1 MISLLPCNVRSC
13 SARITGFHGGIFK
26 FFLKIC
32 WPDGGAPSTIT
43 RGTPG
48 FVWCLTLSNII
59 THKHT
64 TTTVSS
70 CRILP
75 TNILRD
81 ACHTHTH
88 ESLACTTLSHT
99 ALSHNTLSHTHTY
112 TYTHTPVCRT
122 QHRFSFIQHCRTQL
136 CHTQVCFRQLTDAHH
151 GYASMQYALSLT
163 PSSLPIRLLPPS
175 FFLTSPSHFSR
186 LFPTF

>member
-1 MISLLPCNVRSC
+1 ML
-13 SARITGFHGGIFK
+13 H
-26 FFLKIC
+26 
-32 WPDGGAPSTIT
+32 
-43 RGTPG
+43 
-48 FVWCLTLSNII
+48 

-64 TTTVSS
+64 TTTVLS

-81 ACHTHTH
+81 ACHTHTRI
-88 ESLACTTLSHT
+88 SRV
-99 ALSHNTLSHTHTY
+99 HNIVTHSSVTQHVVTY
-112 TYTHTPVCRT
+112 THIYIHTPVCRT
-122 QHRFSFIQHCRTQL
+122 QHRFSFTQHCRTQL

>member
-1 MISLLPCNVRSC
+1 MRSFVGWSLICPLHPPANVRSLEMKKFYIC
-13 SARITGFHGGIFK
+13 SDVTH
-26 FFLKIC
+26 
-32 WPDGGAPSTIT
+32 
-43 RGTPG
+43 
-48 FVWCLTLSNII
+48 

-64 TTTVSS
+64 TTTVLS

-122 QHRFSFIQHCRTQL
+122 QHRFSFTQHCRTQL

>member
-1 MISLLPCNVRSC
+1 MSNPVKHYHTHTNTQQLQYHPVEYYQRISCAMPV
-13 SARITGFHGGIFK
+13 
-26 FFLKIC
+26 
-32 WPDGGAPSTIT
+32 
-43 RGTPG
+43 
-48 FVWCLTLSNII
+48 
-59 THKHT
+59 
-64 TTTVSS
+64 
-70 CRILP
+70 
-75 TNILRD
+75 
-81 ACHTHTH
+81 THTH

-99 ALSHNTLSHTHTY
+99 ALSHNTLSHTHTHIH
-112 TYTHTPVCRT
+112 THTHTPVCRT